1 MMTFTSIIKAYY
13 RFGIS
18 RTTIINYIISG
29 KLYKIASFLNFMIK
43 YKFRILTVEVVERS
57 REIKS
62 IICLFK

>member
-18 RTTIINYIISG
+18 RNTIINYIISG

>member
-18 RTTIINYIISG
+18 ITTIINYILSG
-29 KLYKIASFLNFMIK
+29 KLYKIGSFLNFMIK